1 MVGHQCPAIAD
12 APSYG
17 LNEEHPMDHE
27 PSRWMSQL
35 ASFCVGRPVRVLL
48 ACLALVGLV
57 NLLVPQLEQVVAQDS
72 TPIVPK
78 QAPAVQALGKMD
90 REFGNGKSVGIVFV
104 VLERDGGLTAADD
117 RFFKELLPR
126 LRDDTENVS
135 FVQNVTSKPEILA
148 AVTSK
153 DKEAVYV
160 QVGLPGDIGA
170 PSALGQIEAVRDIT
184 REERPDGL
192 NVAVTG
198 PAATIAD
205 MSTEVEHS
213 ILKITFVTVGLIALI
228 LMLIYRSVVVTALIL
243 GFIGVALAAARGT
256 AALLGGHAFE
266 VSTFTASFLTAVV
279 LGAATDYAIFMV
291 SRFQEQRRLGMP
303 AREAAAVASS
313 RVSSVIIGS
322 ALTVVLANA
331 CMALADVGIYL
342 TTGPAIAVGIVVT
355 LALSLTW
362 MPAMI
367 GLAGARGW
375 LDPRARP
382 AAATGWQRLADMVV
396 SRPGRV
402 LVAGLLPLVL
412 LAVFYPAMKPSFD
425 ERVVQPDDTES
436 NVGYAL
442 LEAHFPLNETL
453 PDYILVSA
461 DRDLRNARDLA
472 ALEQMSAAVART
484 PGVVSVR
491 GVTRPLGT
499 TITEASLGYQAGEVG
514 SRLTGAGEEVRA
526 GEKGAHRLAEG
537 AGELSTGAG
546 QVASGADQAVA
557 GAGRLLAGVREL
569 QSGVTRLSDGSGE
582 ALAGTGQLRA
592 GAARLAD
599 GLDSAYDQT
608 TVAVNGLAAA
618 YDALRRSLTCGIDP
632 YCSGARDGIRQIY
645 EGERDRLLPGLRQA
659 ADAARRIENGTVDLQ
674 TGLAQIDAGLTR
686 AEEGA
691 DQLAAGSRTMES
703 KLGEL
708 ADGAEQV
715 ADGSRQVE
723 GGTEEMAQSVTE
735 LRSGLEQA
743 AAYLNETGKAAKDP
757 AIGGFYLP
765 PAAMTDSRF
774 ALASGLFLSPDG
786 HTARMV
792 VLGDTDAFDR
802 SATERALEV
811 REAAHQG
818 LRGTPLEGSEVATTG
833 IATIMADL
841 EEFNTADFR
850 LIALVALLGVF
861 LILLVL
867 LRSVVAAGFLL
878 ASVCLSYAAAMG
890 LGTLVW
896 QIGMD
901 RPMDWSVPTI
911 AFILLVAV
919 GADYNLLLMKRML
932 EEAPDGSRAGIA
944 RAVTATGGVITAAG
958 VIFAASLFAMMSGS
972 VLTLS
977 QIGFTI
983 GVGLLLDTFVVRTL
997 VVPAGAALLGPRLW
1011 WPRANTQGAHS

>member
-1 MVGHQCPAIAD
+1 MVWR
-12 APSYG
+12 
-17 LNEEHPMDHE
+17 MDHE
-27 PSRWMSQL
+27 PHRLLSRL
-35 ASFCVGRPVRVLL
+35 ADACVASPVRVLL

-57 NLLVPQLEQVVAQDS
+57 NLLVPQLEQVVAKDS
-72 TPIVPK
+72 TPIVPSD
-78 QAPAVQALGKMD
+78 APAAQALAQMD
-90 REFGNGKSVGIVFV
+90 QTFGNGKSVGFVFV
-104 VLERDGGLTAADD
+104 VLERDGGLTPTDD
-117 RFFKELLPR
+117 AFFQGLLPR
-126 LRDDTENVS
+126 LRSDAENVS
-135 FVQNVTSKPEILA
+135 FVQDVTKSPELLD
-148 AVTSK
+148 AVTSE
-153 DKEAVYV
+153 DGEAVYV

-170 PSALGQIEAVRDIT
+170 PSALGQIQAVRDLA
-184 REERPDGL
+184 RQGRPDGL

-228 LMLIYRSVVVTALIL
+228 LLLIYRSVVVTGLIL

-256 AALLGGHAFE
+256 VALFGGHAFE

-279 LGAATDYAIFMV
+279 LGASTDYAIFMV
-291 SRFQEQRRLGMP
+291 SRFQEQRRLGTP
-303 AREAAAVASS
+303 AREAAAIASS

-322 ALTVVLANA
+322 ALTVVVANA

-342 TTGPAIAVGIVVT
+342 TTGPAIAVGILVT

-367 GLAGARGW
+367 GLAGGRGW
-375 LDPRARP
+375 LDPRPR
-382 AAATGWQRLADMVV
+382 AAGVTGWQRLADTVV

-402 LVAGLLPLVL
+402 LVAGLLPLVA
-412 LAVFYPAMKPSFD
+412 LACFYPVMKPSFD
-425 ERVVQPDDTES
+425 ERTVQPDDTES
-436 NVGYAL
+436 NIGYAL
-442 LEAHFPLNETL
+442 LGEHFPLNETL
-453 PDYILVSA
+453 PDYVLVTA
-461 DRDLRNARDLA
+461 DHDLRNPRDLA
-472 ALEQMSAAVART
+472 ALEQTAAAIART

-514 SRLTGAGEEVRA
+514 NRLTGAGREVRA
-526 GEKGAHRLAEG
+526 GEAGAKQLAAG
-537 AGELSTGAG
+537 AGELSSGAG
-546 QVASGADQAVA
+546 QVADGADEAVA

-569 QSGVTRLSDGSGE
+569 QSGVEQLSDGSGQ
-582 ALAGTGQLRA
+582 ALVGSERLRA
-592 GAARLAD
+592 GADQLAD
-599 GLDSAYDQT
+599 GLESAYDQT
-608 TVAVNGLAAA
+608 TVAVNGLAMA
-618 YDALRRSLTCGIDP
+618 YDALRRSLTCGLDP
-632 YCSGARDGIRQIY
+632 YCKGARDGVRRIY
-645 EGERDRLLPGLRQA
+645 EGERDKLLPGLRQA
-659 ADAARRIENGTVDLQ
+659 ADAARQIADGTVELT
-674 TGLAQIDAGLTR
+674 TGLARLDAGLAR
-686 AEEGA
+686 AEAGA
-691 DQLAAGSRTMES
+691 DELAAGSATMES
-703 KLGEL
+703 RLGEL
-708 ADGAEQV
+708 ANGADQV

-743 AAYLNETGKAAKDP
+743 AAYLNETGKAAADP

-765 PAAMTDSRF
+765 PAALNDPRF
-774 ALASGLFLSPDG
+774 ALASGLFLSGDG
-786 HTARMV
+786 RTARMV

-811 REAAHQG
+811 REAAQRG
-818 LRGTPLEGSEVATTG
+818 LRGTPLEGSDVATTG
-833 IATIMADL
+833 LATINADL
-841 EEFNTADFR
+841 EELNDHDFR

-861 LILLVL
+861 LILLFL

-890 LGTLVW
+890 LGVLVW
-896 QIGMD
+896 QIGLD

-944 RAVTATGGVITAAG
+944 RAVSATGGVITAAG

-1011 WPRANTQGAHS
+1011 WPRASAA

>member
-1 MVGHQCPAIAD
+1 
-12 APSYG
+12 
-17 LNEEHPMDHE
+17 MDHE

-35 ASFCVGRPVRVLL
+35 ARFCVGSPVRVLL
-48 ACLALVGLV
+48 ACLALVALA
-57 NLLVPQLEQVVAQDS
+57 NLLVPQLEQVVAKDS

-78 QAPAVQALGKMD
+78 QAPAVQALAKMD
-90 REFGNGKSVGIVFV
+90 GAFGNGKSVGVVFV
-104 VLERDGGLTAADD
+104 VLEREGGLTAADKSY
-117 RFFKELLPR
+117 FKELLPR

-135 FVQNVTSKPEILA
+135 FVQDVVSKPEILA

-170 PSALGQIEAVRDIT
+170 PSALGQIEAVRDLT
-184 REERPDGL
+184 RQGRPDGL

-205 MSTEVEHS
+205 MSTAVEHS

-243 GFIGVALAAARGT
+243 GFIGVALAAARAT
-256 AALLGGHAFE
+256 AALLGGHAFA

-291 SRFQEQRRLGMP
+291 SRFQEQRRLGTP
-303 AREAAAVASS
+303 AREAAAMASS

-322 ALTVVLANA
+322 ALTVVVANA

-342 TTGPAIAVGIVVT
+342 TTGPAIAVGIIVT

-362 MPAMI
+362 MPATI
-367 GLAGARGW
+367 ALAGARGW
-375 LDPRARP
+375 LDPRPRP
-382 AAATGWQRLADMVV
+382 ATTGWQRLGDMVV

-402 LVAGLLPLVL
+402 LMAGLLPLVL
-412 LAVFYPAMKPSFD
+412 LAGFYPAMKPSFD
-425 ERVVQPDDTES
+425 ERVVQPDDTGS

-472 ALEQMSAAVART
+472 ALEQMSAAVARV

-514 SRLTGAGEEVRA
+514 SRLSGAGEEVRA
-526 GEKGAHRLAEG
+526 GEKGAQRLAEG

-582 ALAGTGQLRA
+582 ALAGTEQLRA
-592 GAARLAD
+592 GAAQLAD

-608 TVAVNGLAAA
+608 TVAVNGLGTA

-632 YCSGARDGIRQIY
+632 YCRGARDGIRQIW
-645 EGERDRLLPGLRQA
+645 EGERDRLLPGIREA
-659 ADAARRIENGTVDLQ
+659 ADAARQIENGTVDLK

-686 AEEGA
+686 AEQGA
-691 DQLAAGSRTMES
+691 DELAAGSQTMES

-708 ADGAEQV
+708 ADGADLV
-715 ADGSRQVE
+715 ADGSRKVE

-811 REAAHQG
+811 REAAQQG
-818 LRGTPLEGSEVATTG
+818 LRGTPLEGSDVETTG
-833 IATIMADL
+833 VATIMADL
-841 EEFNTADFR
+841 EVFNTADFR

-861 LILLVL
+861 LILLFL

-1011 WPRANTQGAHS
+1011 WPRVSAEDGVSRR

>member
-1 MVGHQCPAIAD
+1 
-12 APSYG
+12 
-17 LNEEHPMDHE
+17 MDHE

-35 ASFCVGRPVRVLL
+35 ARFCVGNPVRVLL
-48 ACLALVGLV
+48 ACLALVALA
-57 NLLVPQLEQVVAQDS
+57 NLIVPQLELVVAHDS

-78 QAPAVQALGKMD
+78 QAPAVPALAKMD
-90 REFGNGKSVGIVFV
+90 DEFGNGKSVGVVFV
-104 VLERDGGLTAADD
+104 VLERDGGLTTAD
-117 RFFKELLPR
+117 RTYFRELLPR
-126 LRDDTENVS
+126 LRADSENVS
-135 FVQNVTSKPEILA
+135 FVQDVVSKPEILA

-170 PSALGQIEAVRDIT
+170 PSALGQIEAVRDLT
-184 REERPDGL
+184 REGRPDGL
-192 NVAVTG
+192 NVEVTG

-205 MSTEVEHS
+205 MSTAVEHS

-243 GFIGVALAAARGT
+243 GFIGVALAAARAT
-256 AALLGGHAFE
+256 AALLGGHAFA

-279 LGAATDYAIFMV
+279 LGAATDYAIFMI
-291 SRFQEQRRLGMP
+291 SRFQEQRRLGTP
-303 AREAAAVASS
+303 AREAAALASS

-322 ALTVVLANA
+322 ALTVVVANA

-342 TTGPAIAVGIVVT
+342 TTGPAIAVGIIVT
-355 LALSLTW
+355 LVLSLTW

-367 GLAGARGW
+367 ALAGARGW
-375 LDPRARP
+375 LDPRPRN
-382 AAATGWQRLADMVV
+382 AATGWRRLADLVV
-396 SRPGRV
+396 ARPGRV
-402 LVAGLLPLVL
+402 FMAGLLPLVL
-412 LAVFYPAMKPSFD
+412 LAAFYPAMTPSFD
-425 ERVVQPDDTES
+425 ERVVQPDDTGS

-472 ALEQMSAAVART
+472 ALEQMSAAVARV

-526 GEKGAHRLAEG
+526 GEKGAQRLAEG
-537 AGELSTGAG
+537 AGDLSTGAG
-546 QVASGADQAVA
+546 QVATGADQAVT

-582 ALAGTGQLRA
+582 ALAGTEQLRA
-592 GAARLAD
+592 GAGQLAD
-599 GLDSAYDQT
+599 GLDAAYDQT
-608 TVAVNGLAAA
+608 TVAVNGLGTA

-632 YCSGARDGIRQIY
+632 YCRGARDGIRQIW
-645 EGERDRLLPGLRQA
+645 EGERDRLLTGIRQA
-659 ADAARRIENGTVDLQ
+659 ADAARQIENGTVDLQ

-686 AEEGA
+686 AEQGA
-691 DQLAAGSRTMES
+691 DELAAGSQTMES

-708 ADGAEQV
+708 AAGADLV

-743 AAYLNETGKAAKDP
+743 AAYLNETGREAGDP

-765 PAAMTDSRF
+765 PAAMNDSRF

-802 SATERALEV
+802 SATERALQV
-811 REAAHQG
+811 REAAQQG
-818 LRGTPLEGSEVATTG
+818 LRGTPLAGSDVETTG
-833 IATIMADL
+833 VATIMADL
-841 EEFNTADFR
+841 EGFNSADFR

-861 LILLVL
+861 LILLFL

-1011 WPRANTQGAHS
+1011 WPRVSREGGVIRG